1 MAMPYRLTYASP
13 DDPLLKKVV
22 INAVELATGRR
33 RLERYY
39 HEIQHL
45 APEQLWGAV
54 LEKLEVQLDFDQ
66 AKLALTP
73 GEGPVV
79 FVANHPFGVLDGLIL
94 GYLVSLVRPNFFFI
108 VNEVLTRD
116 NPLEKFMLPIDF
128 RETAAAARTN
138 ILTRQLAAER
148 LKAGEALAIF
158 PSGGVATSPKFWKPA
173 QDLEWK
179 RFVAKLIQLTKATV
193 VPLYFHGR
201 NSQLFQIASH
211 INQSLRLSLLLNEIR
226 NKIGTTIDI
235 NIGSPIPYHTLAG
248 KGRQE
253 LLDYLK
259 DVTMALAHGRSA
271 SEF

>member
-1 MAMPYRLTYASP
+1 MPYKLTYASP
-13 DDPLLKKVV
+13 DDPLLKKLV
-22 INAVELATGRR
+22 INAVEYATGRL

-39 HEIQHL
+39 REIEHL
-45 APEQLWGAV
+45 GPEQLWKAV
-54 LEKLEVQLDFDQ
+54 LDKLDVTLAFKAD
-66 AKLALTP
+66 KLAQAP
-73 GEGPVV
+73 ADGPVV

-94 GYLVSLVRPNFFFI
+94 GYLVSLVRPDFFVI

-116 NPLEKFMLPIDF
+116 NPLGKYMLPIDF
-128 RETAAAARTN
+128 RETPEAARTN
-138 ILTRQLAAER
+138 ILTRQLATER
-148 LKAGEALAIF
+148 LRSGQALAIF
-158 PSGGVATSPKFWKPA
+158 PSGGVATAPRFWKPA

-179 RFVAKLIQLTKATV
+179 RFVAKLVLVSKATV

-201 NSQLFQIASH
+201 NSFLFQMAS
-211 INQSLRLSLLLNEIR
+211 QVSLSLRLSLLLNEIR